1 MIEPKSRINEAG
13 NFECKVEVPI
23 DDMAELTDVI
33 KFNIVEKV
41 SDELAK
47 SISEYVNNSIDW
59 SDIVPKVQQSIIN
72 TLMIKEMRETLQE
85 RGKIG

>member
-1 MIEPKSRINEAG
+1 MIESKTSINESG
-13 NFECKVEVPI
+13 NFECKVEMSI
-23 DDMAELTDVI
+23 DDLAELADCV
-33 KFNIVEKV
+33 KYNIIEKV

-47 SISEYVNNSIDW
+47 SIKDYVHNSIDW
-59 SDIVPKVQQSIIN
+59 SDIVPKVQQSIVN